1 MKQKNDDLKQAL
13 KIIAEQ
19 QEQLLKQEKLA
30 SLGTLMAGIAHEIK
44 NPLNFIQNFAALSGD
59 LCDEIEEMLTAEKGQ
74 LPDETQNKIKTILK
88 TLQANLDKINGHSL
102 RADQVIQT
110 MLNHSRGKTGEFQ
123 LAGLNDLLDEYIHL
137 AYQAVRLN
145 STGFNLAL
153 DKNYDASIEQ
163 VELIPHEMGRVFI
176 NLVNNAC
183 DAMTEKKR
191 TLGKDYSP
199 NLSITTHN
207 LGQEV
212 EIIFR
217 DNGIGIQKG
226 LRNEIFKP
234 FFSTKSKNH
243 GAGLGLAL
251 SYDIIV
257 REHSGEITFDSEIEM
272 FTEFRIKIPKK
283 QKA

>member
-1 MKQKNDDLKQAL
+1 MKQKNEDLKQAL
-13 KIIAEQ
+13 KTIAEQ

-30 SLGTLMAGIAHEIK
+30 SLGTLMAGIAHEVK

-59 LCDEIEEMLTAEKGQ
+59 LCDEIKEILTAEKGP
-74 LPDETQNKIKTILK
+74 LPDETQNKIQTILK
-88 TLQANLDKINGHSL
+88 TLQANLEKINEHSL

-110 MLNHSRGKTGEFQ
+110 MLNHSRGKSGEFQ
-123 LAGLNDLLDEYIHL
+123 LVGFNDLLDEYIHL
-137 AYQAVRLN
+137 AYQAARLN
-145 STGFNLAL
+145 ATGFNLTF
-153 DKNYDASIEQ
+153 DKNYDVTIGQ

-183 DAMTEKKR
+183 DAMIEKKQ

-199 NLSITTHN
+199 NLTITTRN
-207 LGQEV
+207 SGEDV

-234 FFSTKSKNH
+234 FFSTKSRDH

-251 SYDIIV
+251 SHDIIV